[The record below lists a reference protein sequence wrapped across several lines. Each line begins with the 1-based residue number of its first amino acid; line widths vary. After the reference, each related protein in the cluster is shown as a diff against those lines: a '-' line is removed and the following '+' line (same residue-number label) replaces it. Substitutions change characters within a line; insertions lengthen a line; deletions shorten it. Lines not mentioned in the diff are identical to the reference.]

1 MKLVTR
7 LRFHWLGLSKDVVE
21 YVRCCRWC
29 VVSKSP
35 EPEARAPLE
44 TIRTCEPLELVC
56 VDFWT
61 LDVLVVTDHFTK
73 MAHAFLCPNQ
83 TAKAV
88 VHQLWH
94 NYFCIYGF
102 PKRLHSDQG
111 VNLESTL
118 IAELLSVAGVQK
130 SYTTPYHPMAPVRE

>member
-1 MKLVTR
+1 
-7 LRFHWLGLSKDVVE
+7 
-21 YVRCCRWC
+21 VRCCRQC

-44 TIRTCEPLELVC
+44 NNRMSKPLVLVC
-56 VDFWT
+56 INFWT
-61 LDVLVVTDHFTK
+61 AEDSANRLLDVLVVTDHFTK

-83 TAKAV
+83 SLKAV
-88 VHQLWH
+88 AHQLWH

-111 VNLESTL
+111 ANFESAL
-118 IAELLSVAGVQK
+118 IAELLAVSGVQK
-130 SYTTPYHPMAPVRE
+130 SHTTPYHPMGNGS